1 MAEAMGFG
9 RSEELAGAVAAGPD
23 DPATFHRLGLDH
35 ARGVRIGALLEL
47 ADQVGPKFGGSLVFF
62 HNVAKDLVL
71 GKEWEAIE
79 RLAAEVPEQR
89 LEQAI
94 ALYYAGCA
102 LIAAGDRKGA
112 LALFQRFKSAVL
124 RRHKEYPLA
133 SDQNF
138 NLIFRQGSLVE
149 TPEFTRLLVQKPIA
163 KAPPSPVFVETPSAE
178 GAPFVLAICLDAR
191 YFTRFAPEVCRGYEA
206 LRTREPLHF
215 HVIQAD
221 DASLALF
228 TELKARHPALK
239 LGLSREPAGPWS
251 HPVYYSCVRFLV
263 MEELIACYDRPM
275 LAMDADIVPKLAP
288 GTFVGT
294 ARDADFAC
302 FATGRIEPA
311 SAYQASVMYFST
323 SARAREFLSL
333 LRRFVLAKM
342 DLPPVLSWML
352 DQAAIYSVMAV
363 LAEDSPDFTF
373 RNLGE
378 GLGQSIFD
386 IQHELSTTEEKSRIM
401 NRLD

>member
-1 MAEAMGFG
+1 MAGPMGFG
-9 RSEELAGAVAAGPD
+9 RSEELAGVAAAGPD
-23 DPATFHRLGLDH
+23 DAITFHRLGLDH
-35 ARGVRIGALLEL
+35 VRALRVGALLDL
-47 ADQVGPKFGGSLVFF
+47 ADQVGPKFGSSLVFF

-71 GKEWEAIE
+71 GKEWDSIA
-79 RLAAEVPEQR
+79 RLAADVPEQR

-102 LIAAGDRKGA
+102 RIALGDHKGS
-112 LALFQRFKSAVL
+112 LDYFQRFKSVVL
-124 RRHKEYPLA
+124 RRHKDYPLA
-133 SDQNF
+133 TDANF

-149 TPEFTRLLVQKPIA
+149 TPQFTRLLVQKPIA
-163 KAPPSPVFVETPSAE
+163 KVPPSPVFMETPAAH
-178 GAPFVLAICLDAR
+178 GASFVLAICLDAR
-191 YFTRFAPEVCRGYEA
+191 YFARFASDLCRGYEA
-206 LRTREPLHF
+206 LGLREPLHF

-221 DASLALF
+221 DASFALF
-228 TELKARHPALK
+228 ADLKARHPALT

-263 MEELIACYDRPM
+263 MEELIVRYDRPV
-275 LAMDADIVPKLAP
+275 LAMDADIVPKLKP
-288 GTFVGT
+288 DVFVGQ
-294 ARDADFAC
+294 AKGADFAC

-323 SARAREFLSL
+323 SARTREFVSL
-333 LRRFVLAKM
+333 LRNFVLAKM

-352 DQAAIYSVMAV
+352 DQAALYSVMAM
-363 LAEDSPDFTF
+363 LAEDRPDFTF

-378 GLGQSIFD
+378 ALGQSIFD
-386 IQHELSTTEEKSRIM
+386 IQQELSTAEEKSRIM